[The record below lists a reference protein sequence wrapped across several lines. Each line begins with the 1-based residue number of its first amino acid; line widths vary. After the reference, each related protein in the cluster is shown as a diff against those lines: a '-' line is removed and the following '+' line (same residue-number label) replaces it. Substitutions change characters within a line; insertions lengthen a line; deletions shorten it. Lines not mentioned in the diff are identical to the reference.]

1 MNKLKEELRLKMLGQ
16 LSNDKTELDINNA
29 YEVCVKFAVLF
40 SKFFAE
46 NCFELFDS
54 KTYYIRDHE
63 HYNDA
68 YAIEDI
74 FYLWEN
80 RLL

>member
-1 MNKLKEELRLKMLGQ
+1 MKLEEQFRQNLLGH
-16 LSNDKTELDINNA
+16 LSDEKTEVDVNIASDIA
-29 YEVCVKFAVLF
+29 RKFTVSF
-40 SKFFAE
+40 CTFFAE

-63 HYNDA
+63 HYNNA
-68 YAIEDI
+68 YTIEDI

-80 RLL
+80 RLF